1 MSVQE
6 KNDFSDR
13 LLDVMG
19 ASEEASVRIDFI
31 LEGEEHGFVEASR
44 LVSREGGEIL
54 GVGMYREKLGESPVC
69 YLRVRGDNADRVA
82 KALRTGGFDVLGI
95 HGPAARHSAF
105 TDEST

>member
-1 MSVQE
+1 
-6 KNDFSDR
+6 
-13 LLDVMG
+13 MG